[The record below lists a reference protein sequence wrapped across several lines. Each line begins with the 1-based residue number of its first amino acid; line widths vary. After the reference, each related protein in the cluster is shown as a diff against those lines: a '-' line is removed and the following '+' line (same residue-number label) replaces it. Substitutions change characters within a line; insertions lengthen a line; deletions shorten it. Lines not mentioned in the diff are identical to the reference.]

1 MAEAAFF
8 LCSYEFAIK
17 SENSP
22 WCDLLDE
29 SDAQVR
35 MSGGKLNTSIFS
47 GPMNG
52 IKIQIVI
59 RYVSSIT
66 YYCLFY

>member
-35 MSGGKLNTSIFS
+35 MSGWKLNASIFS
-47 GPMNG
+47 GSNEW
-52 IKIQIVI
+52 
-59 RYVSSIT
+59 Y
-66 YYCLFY
+66 

>member
-1 MAEAAFF
+1 MAEAVFF

-35 MSGGKLNTSIFS
+35 ICWL
-47 GPMNG
+47 G
-52 IKIQIVI
+52 IQNIHFLWI
-59 RYVSSIT
+59 
-66 YYCLFY
+66 

>member
-1 MAEAAFF
+1 MAEAVFF

-35 MSGGKLNTSIFS
+35 MLVGN
-47 GPMNG
+47 
-52 IKIQIVI
+52 
-59 RYVSSIT
+59 
-66 YYCLFY
+66 